1 MPPAN
6 SPSDTRPST
15 PPHNPYLLQIEEAIA
30 TPVPDLAST
39 LNLNS
44 PDPGSQN
51 ERWAN
56 RPRTEAS
63 EAEGFNLQRA
73 GTSMAELTE
82 EEFQEWAAES
92 QGRRTA
98 TQARR
103 DEVRGL
109 REERDPPVRVSIAD
123 TAESLMFSRQ
133 RPPDFGTTPTIAHYS
148 DDSDADMEPLRFAA
162 SHSSTA
168 SSRSQFLRLEGV
180 LQRFRSIRGNLRYP
194 RNSDMGAVPTASALR
209 AFWNEEADDDLTV
222 TIPGVPGYSSAQRR
236 EPVPRVRH
244 SQIGREPAES
254 GSAAPSSP
262 RRYDAFRRV
271 RKLIRYLSQLRHTGI
286 EGGLEAAR
294 ELGLDSLYAS
304 DDSYA
309 PSDLPMHINSLP
321 VPQYSSWLQAG
332 MVWHGLQST
341 EREPIRASS
350 VSAAN
355 FRRERQRELI
365 RRTIARRRE
374 RSRGTGGNDEAAEFD
389 TQTLVVAENYLS
401 DLILQDTSGRWG
413 SFQRSTP
420 SLSSH
425 PTRTASQPAEPDHWP
440 VKVAIHSV
448 DWEAMTVTGIMSA
461 SQMPEK
467 LPSLYQPDALHQ
479 GATTGATTCMS
490 SFFVGEIIDFRRQPL
505 ETEKEGR
512 DYEVGGLGVDARYWE
527 RLGPFRKEIER
538 IRHLRGKKR
547 SEYQQHSA
555 LWDAFRKAAGG
566 EGENKDSQSPS
577 DAPSPSTEDT
587 TVDDSPMKV
596 FETPEDKEAEGDEI
610 MARSLGSAKWIEEK
624 LGKEWILMRWKER
637 CFVTPPGTSTN
648 ARPTNGSS
656 TRTIFTTAPS
666 GAGRSTGRGPGGNS
680 NGSTSWGLTIAG
692 FYYIALNRLT
702 GEIDGLY
709 YDPGSQPYQTIKM
722 LPEGTTVAQ
731 AQPCGCGE
739 QDCREPVG
747 VKKWF
752 PAVEFR

>member
-15 PPHNPYLLQIEEAIA
+15 PPPNPYLRQLEEAIA

-44 PDPGSQN
+44 TDPNSQN
-51 ERWAN
+51 DQWAD
-56 RPRTEAS
+56 RPPVQANEAD
-63 EAEGFNLQRA
+63 GFVTQRA
-73 GTSMAELTE
+73 GPVLVDLTGA
-82 EEFQEWAAES
+82 EFQEWATES
-92 QGRRTA
+92 QVPA
-98 TQARR
+98 TIPTQR
-103 DEVRGL
+103 DEVAGV
-109 REERDPPVRVSIAD
+109 ERDNNRPSVVSTSDPIMDVFISARDRLILSGAMPPLPHS
-123 TAESLMFSRQ
+123 
-133 RPPDFGTTPTIAHYS
+133 S
-148 DDSDADMEPLRFAA
+148 DDSDADMEPLRMATA
-162 SHSSTA
+162 RSSSAGTRGY
-168 SSRSQFLRLEGV
+168 SLHLHDDVLVHQGPSRGTQRLP
-180 LQRFRSIRGNLRYP
+180 RS
-194 RNSDMGAVPTASALR
+194 SDMGAVPTASALR
-209 AFWNEEADDDLTV
+209 ALWGEDVDDELTV
-222 TIPGVPGYSSAQRR
+222 TLPPLSGYFPGNRR
-236 EPVPRVRH
+236 EP
-244 SQIGREPAES
+244 SQNSREPTGPRS
-254 GSAAPSSP
+254 GASISP
-262 RRYDAFRRV
+262 KRSDAFKRV

-304 DDSYA
+304 DDSNT

-321 VPQYSSWLQAG
+321 VPQYSSWLQVG

-341 EREPIRASS
+341 DREPVRSAP

-355 FRRERQRELI
+355 LRRERQRQLI
-365 RRTIARRRE
+365 RRTIARQRE
-374 RSRGTGGNDEAAEFD
+374 MSRGHTFNNE
-389 TQTLVVAENYLS
+389 VAESNTQALQTAESYLS
-401 DLILQDTSGRWG
+401 DLILQDSNGRWG
-413 SFQRSTP
+413 SPQRSTT

-425 PTRTASQPAEPDHWP
+425 PTQSPSQSTEPDHWP
-440 VKVAIHSV
+440 VKVTIHSV
-448 DWEAMTVTGIMSA
+448 DWEAMTVTGTMSA

-467 LPSLYQPDALHQ
+467 LSSWHQSGVPQP
-479 GATTGATTCMS
+479 GATIGTTTSMS

-505 ETEKEGR
+505 ETEKLGR
-512 DYEVGGLGVDARYWE
+512 DYEVGGLDVDARYWE
-527 RLGPFRKEIER
+527 RLGPFRKEIDR
-538 IRHLRGKKR
+538 IRHLRGKQR
-547 SEYQQHSA
+547 SEYQQSSA

-566 EGENKDSQSPS
+566 EGEHKDAPGPS
-577 DAPSPSTEDT
+577 DAPSPSTDDT
-587 TVDDSPMKV
+587 TVDDSPNNVSKS
-596 FETPEDKEAEGDEI
+596 PEDKEAEDDEI

-637 CFVTPPGTSTN
+637 CFVTPPGGATN
-648 ARPTNGSS
+648 ASS

-666 GAGRSTGRGPGGNS
+666 TTGRSAGRGPGGIGS
-680 NGSTSWGLTIAG
+680 GSTSWGLTIAG

-731 AQPCGCGE
+731 PQPCGCGE
-739 QDCREPVG
+739 EDCKEPVG